1 MPKEATTSSSNRTT
15 SSMGMTVIEQQ
26 QQQGK
31 ESSANRHR
39 VEVTIEKD
47 GEQKGQHEEVPPFTP
62 SGPIKEAMSPSVAES
77 IRSVFA
83 AFIWHEGIVHDA
95 MAAAA
100 FLKFHPGLSKEEELM
115 AVMAEESNNLQQPLS
130 KKDRILQRH
139 SVEVISTAYLKS
151 RQVHNPSPLE
161 RSLEE
166 EKSNMNAN
174 ANRNN
179 LALAQSERI
188 PEEETQA
195 IPDIPIEDTRE
206 MVTVASKLPPTM
218 RLFVLLWEE
227 VRSYCHHAIL
237 QQVILGSP
245 LAAAALP
252 SSSKSKAEKK
262 DRKDRKKRRRTA
274 AATTSASGGGVF
286 GELEKRDANEPW
298 PSIPASGADD
308 KENKDGGGN
317 KEAFIQI
324 CDMCGIP
331 FQVSCSF

>member
-1 MPKEATTSSSNRTT
+1 
-15 SSMGMTVIEQQ
+15 MGMTVIEQQ

-31 ESSANRHR
+31 ESSANRHK
-39 VEVTIEKD
+39 VEVTIEK
-47 GEQKGQHEEVPPFTP
+47 GEQQKGQHEEVPPFTP

-100 FLKFHPGLSKEEELM
+100 FLKFHPGLSKEDELM
-115 AVMAEESNNLQQPLS
+115 AVMAETESDLQPLS

-174 ANRNN
+174 ANRN

-188 PEEETQA
+188 PEEETQV

-206 MVTVASKLPPTM
+206 MMAVASKLPPTM

-245 LAAAALP
+245 LAAATLP

-262 DRKDRKKRRRTA
+262 DRKDRKKRRRTT
-274 AATTSASGGGVF
+274 AATTSSGVF
-286 GELEKRDANEPW
+286 GELEKRDANELW